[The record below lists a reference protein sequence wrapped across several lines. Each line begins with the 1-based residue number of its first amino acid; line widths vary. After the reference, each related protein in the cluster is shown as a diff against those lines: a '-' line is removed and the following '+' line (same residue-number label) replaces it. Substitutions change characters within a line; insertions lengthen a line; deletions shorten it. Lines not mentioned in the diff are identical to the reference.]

1 MLRDLFAER
10 PSIAPEKSWLG
21 GGASSDGRVTVLYRG
36 RAGGPVVGRR
46 YLLAELA
53 KQFGTGDPAELAT
66 CVWASEIA
74 EPEDVGR
81 LCDVDWAEGLI
92 ENPRQVRW
100 LHVE

>member
-66 CVWASEIA
+66 CVWGESQYMK
-74 EPEDVGR
+74 
-81 LCDVDWAEGLI
+81 LI
-92 ENPRQVRW
+92 FNPRYFPLNPDVNCQALHQVG
-100 LHVE
+100 